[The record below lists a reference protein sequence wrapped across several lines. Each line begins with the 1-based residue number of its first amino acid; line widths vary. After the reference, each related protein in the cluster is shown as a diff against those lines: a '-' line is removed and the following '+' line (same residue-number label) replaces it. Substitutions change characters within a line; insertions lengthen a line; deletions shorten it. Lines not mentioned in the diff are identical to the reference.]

1 MALEIVAARNI
12 NHAFDIV
19 SITPMKNGAVVQ
31 PDEIGD
37 FLYDFREF
45 FRNYECYYQF
55 DPYSETYVE
64 AGQVSVIKAFSQ
76 SITKWLEEHSTEEN
90 KVIERYGLSFKK
102 IRDFAITFRSVCDI
116 AMKNGYGLF
125 GIGD

>member
-45 FRNYECYYQF
+45 FRNYEC
-55 DPYSETYVE
+55 
-64 AGQVSVIKAFSQ
+64 
-76 SITKWLEEHSTEEN
+76 
-90 KVIERYGLSFKK
+90 
-102 IRDFAITFRSVCDI
+102 
-116 AMKNGYGLF
+116 
-125 GIGD
+125 

>member
-102 IRDFAITFRSVCDI
+102 IRDFAINL
-116 AMKNGYGLF
+116 K
-125 GIGD
+125 